1 MKKFI
6 AAALAAIAVMTAF
19 ASCTQP
25 DTPDDGS
32 GTTTRNPYSSD
43 APNVNMTF
51 TDVNDKMYVNTDNL
65 NVRSTPDSSSTTNI
79 VGQLAKGTEVNRT
92 GYNADWSR
100 IVYQGNVRYV
110 ATSYLSAEKV
120 STDDPSKPTGTAV
133 PDDKFTECNEIVFV
147 YPTEDKNG
155 KDVHVKGGEVNAYS
169 TASFDDWATKFKDG
183 TKLTRTGITKE
194 GNTEYGWSRVKADD
208 GKTYYIRNSQ
218 LTTVDP
224 NGSATTTT
232 TAKPESSEKPS
243 DSSAKAS

>member
-6 AAALAAIAVMTAF
+6 AAALAAIAVTTAF

-25 DTPDDGS
+25 ENPDAN
-32 GTTTRNPYSSD
+32 GTTTRNPYSSNTPSD
-43 APNVNMTF
+43 VTMSF

-65 NVRSTPDSSSTTNI
+65 NVRSTPDSSSNSNV
-79 VGQLAKGTEVNRT
+79 VGQLSKGTEVNRT
-92 GYNADWSR
+92 GFNADWSR

-120 STDDPSKPTGTAV
+120 TTDDPTKPTDTAV
-133 PDDKFTECNEIVFV
+133 PDDKFTEVNETVFV
-147 YPTEDKNG
+147 YPTQDKSG
-155 KDVHVKGGEVNAYS
+155 KDVYVKGGEVNAYY
-169 TASFDDWATKFKDG
+169 TASFGDWAAKFKDG

-194 GNTEYGWSRVKADD
+194 NNTEYGWSRVKADD

-224 NGSATTTT
+224 NGSSATT
-232 TAKPESSEKPS
+232 TAKPETTEKPTEGTT
-243 DSSAKAS
+243 KAAS